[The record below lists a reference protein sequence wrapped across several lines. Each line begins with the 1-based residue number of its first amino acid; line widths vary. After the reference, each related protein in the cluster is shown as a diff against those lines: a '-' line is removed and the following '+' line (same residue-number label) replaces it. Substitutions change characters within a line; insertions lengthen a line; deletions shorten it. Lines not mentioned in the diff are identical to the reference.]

1 MWCSPAVLPP
11 LAAVLALAAP
21 SAAQEP
27 TSALALALAG
37 QPVLALAGHAAVSG
51 VLRQAPGG
59 RRRIVAERLR
69 LPGPPM
75 GVAADRFVY
84 GWGCDPRGCR
94 EEGLFLAFDTARERI
109 YLLVVEDG
117 RSAELVRSAA
127 YGPLAGNPGRA
138 AARLPPGA
146 CGSAP
151 LRPGGAV
158 KRRRRGGGRPARL
171 AAIPSHRMREVGRS

>member
-1 MWCSPAVLPP
+1 
-11 LAAVLALAAP
+11 
-21 SAAQEP
+21 
-27 TSALALALAG
+27 
-37 QPVLALAGHAAVSG
+37 VLALAGHAAVSG
-51 VLRQAPGG
+51 VLRQASGG

-117 RSAELVRSAA
+117 APSLSVPPRTAPWPETLAE
-127 YGPLAGNPGRA
+127 PLRAFHPALA
-138 AARLPPGA
+138 AALRF
-146 CGSAP
+146 AP
-151 LRPGGAV
+151 AER
-158 KRRRRGGGRPARL
+158 
-171 AAIPSHRMREVGRS
+171 

>member
-1 MWCSPAVLPP
+1 MWCSPAVLLP

-27 TSALALALAG
+27 TSALALAG

-51 VLRQAPGG
+51 VLRQASGG

-94 EEGLFLAFDTARERI
+94 EESLFLAFDTMRERI

-117 RSAELVRSAA
+117 APILFVPPRTAPWPETLAE
-127 YGPLAGNPGRA
+127 PLRAFHPALA
-138 AARLPPGA
+138 AALRF
-146 CGSAP
+146 AP
-151 LRPGGAV
+151 AER
-158 KRRRRGGGRPARL
+158 
-171 AAIPSHRMREVGRS
+171 